1 LYIVREHFDR
11 FRFAKQPVRQG
22 MVADLI
28 HLRLEVLSENQELRG
43 VVVDLVL
50 PQCIRRIEVLALPL
64 SRVHL
69 HLVIDIR
76 KMIGLRKENGMGWGL
91 IRVLAGDDKTW
102 RAQQEQPTDEKASYG
117 KGEWRAF
124 ELIPVWF

>member
-1 LYIVREHFDR
+1 MREQFDR
-11 FRFAKQPVRQG
+11 FRFAKQTVRQG
-22 MVADLI
+22 IVADLA
-28 HLRLEVLSENQELRG
+28 HLRLQVPGENQELRG

-50 PQCIRRIEVLALPL
+50 PQRIRRIEVLALPL

-76 KMIGLRKENGMGWGL
+76 KTIGLRKENGMGWGL

-102 RAQQEQPTDEKASYG
+102 RAQQEQRTAEKASHG
-117 KGEWRAF
+117 KAEWRA
-124 ELIPVWF
+124 